1 MYELICMRVVLREAL
16 SVGLEDRE
24 REREMGDGKAVGL
37 FIRGI
42 NSLPCP
48 LKCL

>member
-1 MYELICMRVVLREAL
+1 MHEGSSEGSIECGIGRQ
-16 SVGLEDRE
+16 RE